1 MRAPLLII
9 ILLLYSC
16 DESIAHVPKPTNLV
30 SKDKMVS
37 ILIDLSISESYVQ
50 NEYHSV
56 LLFHKLLK
64 NCGDD
69 ILAKNQVTFEQYSN
83 SLDYYSSQVEPLQE
97 IYTIALDSINL
108 RVEKLK

>member
-1 MRAPLLII
+1 MKLSLTLI
-9 ILLLYSC
+9 LFFLYAC
-16 DESIAHVPKPTNLV
+16 DVSIAHVPKPQNLI
-30 SKDKMVS
+30 SKSKMVT
-37 ILIDLSISESYVQ
+37 ILIDLSVSESYIQ

-64 NCGDD
+64 NCGDE
-69 ILAKNQVTFEQYSN
+69 ILQKNQVSFEQYST

>member
-1 MRAPLLII
+1 MRPSLLIL
-9 ILLLYSC
+9 ILLLCAC
-16 DESIAHVPKPTNLV
+16 DESIAHVPKPSNLV
-30 SKDKMVS
+30 SKETMIS

-50 NEYHSV
+50 SEYHSV

-69 ILAKNQVTFEQYSN
+69 VLAKNHVTFEQYSK

-97 IYTIALDSINL
+97 IYTTALDSINL